1 MFSREYEIVR
11 LLAHDAKR
19 LWPDMVGELVLR
31 AERGYGRG
39 VADLVVLDIDHANLL
54 ERRNCGLPPARRAGE
69 AVVLEAVIAKA
80 GEPLETILSAIPMTR
95 SHARRLMSQ
104 LADVGLVQ
112 VEDGAAFPAWPGAPI
127 AARVVAIEA
136 KLANWRGG
144 AIQADRY
151 LAFADEAYLAM
162 PTERIETLLRHPD
175 RLDGLDLGLIAVSD
189 GECSIAVPA
198 PVVRPRIP
206 AVRRWLDEAEYGELI
221 GSSRQLIRPFPAR
234 FEQPTPAALL
244 AVS

>member
-151 LAFADEAYLAM
+151 LAGKG
-162 PTERIETLLRHPD
+162 RINCRELPMSSPYSASSSQRRTAGIRGRTTGAGTAIEHSP
-175 RLDGLDLGLIAVSD
+175 SD
-189 GECSIAVPA
+189 TAI
-198 PVVRPRIP
+198 RPRSSP
-206 AVRRWLDEAEYGELI
+206 
-221 GSSRQLIRPFPAR
+221 SSRSGCLSSVSILSVGIAR
-234 FEQPTPAALL
+234 YASSAK
-244 AVS
+244 AR